1 MVKMFT
7 KPNQP
12 FTDAAGSQIGAAT
25 EHDPGGFTARMRV
38 YDLNAHSLIIRD
50 CLNRDGVQAAVCILA
65 LASEPR
71 LKAAWPISR
80 TEPASL

>member
-12 FTDAAGSQIGAAT
+12 FTDAAGSQIRAAT
-25 EHDPGGFTARMRV
+25 EHDAGGFTAGMRV

-50 CLNRDGVQAAVCILA
+50 CSDRGSIQAAVCILA
-65 LASEPR
+65 LASEAR
-71 LKAAWPISR
+71 LKAA
-80 TEPASL
+80 